1 MNICSIFEMIRQS
14 CSLLGNFTNDDC
26 SVPKP
31 TEQRFLSNHILRDH
45 LTNVQYIQVSCFG
58 MATEK

>member
-1 MNICSIFEMIRQS
+1 MIRQS